1 MLSVFIEGLAE
12 ILETEVANIQQDTLL
27 GDFAWDSLAVV
38 STMALVDD
46 VYSVMLD
53 GQALAK
59 CQTVG
64 DIQALITAANGK

>member
-1 MLSVFIEGLAE
+1 MLSEFIEGLAE
-12 ILETEVANIQQDTLL
+12 ILETEVENIQQDTLL
-27 GDFAWDSLAVV
+27 GDFVWDSLAVV

>member
-1 MLSVFIEGLAE
+1 MLSEFIEGLAE
-12 ILETEVANIQQDTLL
+12 ILETEVENIQQDTLL

-64 DIQALITAANGK
+64 DILALITAANGK

>member
-1 MLSVFIEGLAE
+1 MLSEFIEGLAE
-12 ILETEVANIQQDTLL
+12 ILETEVENIQQDTLL

>member
-1 MLSVFIEGLAE
+1 MLSEFIEGLAE
-12 ILETEVANIQQDTLL
+12 ILETEVENIQQDTML